1 MATLRDA
8 ERPVLR
14 TRSFLRR
21 GSTIAGMG
29 LSIPP
34 RVVTNHELE
43 RLVDTNDEWIQ
54 TRTGIRERRVAA
66 DDVATSDLALDAARE
81 ALARAGVAA
90 RDVDLVIVGTATPDM
105 LFPAT
110 ACLVQDRL
118 GATRAGAFDA
128 SAACS
133 SWAYAVAMGHA
144 AVASGTAEVVLVIG
158 AETLS
163 RIIDWTDRATCVLFG
178 DAAAAVVLRP
188 CELEQGFLA
197 FHLGSDGSGGSLICL
212 PAGGSR
218 QPPSLETVAARDHY
232 LKMSGREVYKFAV
245 RAIPRAIEEVTA
257 RAGVAVADVDCFIP
271 HQANIRIIEAAAKRL
286 GQPMD
291 RFFLNVDRYGNTSS
305 ASVPV
310 ALYEAAEQG
319 RIRPGDLVVF
329 VAFGGGLTW
338 GAAAIRWTDGQGR
351 TRPRS
356 TRGHV

>member
-1 MATLRDA
+1 MASVRQA
-8 ERPVLR
+8 ERRIPLAR
-14 TRSFLRR
+14 PMTRR
-21 GSTIAGMG
+21 GATIAGMG

-34 RVVTNHELE
+34 QVVTNHDLE
-43 RLVDTNDEWIQ
+43 RLADTSDEWVQ
-54 TRTGIRERRVAA
+54 SRTGIKERRVAA
-66 DDVATSDLALDAARE
+66 DGVATSDLAVEAAER
-81 ALARAGVAA
+81 ALAQA
-90 RDVDLVIVGTATPDM
+90 RVNAKDVDLIIVGTATPDM

-133 SWAYAVAMGHA
+133 SWAYAAAMGHA
-144 AVASGTAEVVLVIG
+144 AIAAGTAETVLVIG

-163 RIIDWTDRATCVLFG
+163 RIVDWTDRATCVLFG

-188 CELEQGFLA
+188 CAADEGFLA

-218 QPPSLETVAARDHY
+218 FPPSAETVAARGHY
-232 LKMSGREVYKFAV
+232 IKMNGREVYKFAV
-245 RAIPRAIEEVTA
+245 RAIPRAIERVAEL
-257 RAGVAVADVDCFIP
+257 AGVSVEDVDCFIP

-291 RFFLNVDRYGNTSS
+291 RFFVNVERYGNTSS

-310 ALYEAAEQG
+310 ALYEAVEQG
-319 RIRPGDLVVF
+319 RIRSGDLVIF

-338 GAAAIRWTDGQGR
+338 GAAAMRWTG
-351 TRPRS
+351 
-356 TRGHV
+356 

>member
-1 MATLRDA
+1 MAVVRQAPRRIPATGSM
-8 ERPVLR
+8 
-14 TRSFLRR
+14 TRR
-21 GSTIAGMG
+21 GATIAGMG
-29 LSIPP
+29 VSIPP
-34 RVVTNHELE
+34 RIVTNRDIE
-43 RLVDTNDEWIQ
+43 RLVDTTDEWVQ

-66 DDVATSDLALDAARE
+66 DEVATSDLAIEAAAE
-81 ALARAGVAA
+81 ALVAAGVRAA
-90 RDVDLVIVGTATPDM
+90 DLDLIVVGTATPDM

-118 GATRAGAFDA
+118 GAARAGAFDA

-144 AVASGTAEVVLVIG
+144 AIAAGQAESVLVVG

-188 CELEQGFLA
+188 CSSDEGFLA
-197 FHLGSDGSGGSLICL
+197 FHLGSDGSGGALICQ

-218 QPPSLETVAARDHY
+218 RPASADTVAAREHY
-232 LKMSGREVYKFAV
+232 IKMNGREVYKFAV
-245 RAIPRAIEEVTA
+245 RAIPRAIERVA
-257 RAGVAVADVDCFIP
+257 AQAGIRVEDVDCFVP

-286 GQPMD
+286 GQPLD
-291 RFFLNVDRYGNTSS
+291 RFFINVDRYGNTSS

-310 ALYEAAEQG
+310 ALYEAAAQG
-319 RIRPGDLVVF
+319 RIRAGDLIIF

-338 GAAAIRWTDGQGR
+338 GAGAMRWTNGAVPVAPR
-351 TRPRS
+351 T
-356 TRGHV
+356 GAQA

>member
-1 MATLRDA
+1 MATVRHA
-8 ERPVLR
+8 ERRGPVERPL
-14 TRSFLRR
+14 TRR
-21 GSTIAGMG
+21 GATIAGMG
-29 LSIPP
+29 ISIPP
-34 RVVTNHELE
+34 RVVTNHDLE
-43 RLVDTNDEWIQ
+43 RLVETSDEWIQ
-54 TRTGIRERRVAA
+54 TRTGIRERRVAP
-66 DDVATSDLALDAARE
+66 DDVATSDLAVDAARH
-81 ALARAGVAA
+81 ALAQA
-90 RDVDLVIVGTATPDM
+90 RLDAKDVDLIIVGTATPDM

-133 SWAYAVAMGHA
+133 SWAYAAAMGHA
-144 AVASGTAEVVLVIG
+144 AIASGTAETVLVIG

-163 RIIDWTDRATCVLFG
+163 RILDWTDRATSVLFG

-188 CELEQGFLA
+188 CQVDEGFLT

-218 QPPSLETVAARDHY
+218 LPPSVETVAAGDHY
-232 LKMSGREVYKFAV
+232 LKMNGREVYKFAV
-245 RAIPRAIEEVTA
+245 RAIPRAIEVVA
-257 RAGVAVADVDCFIP
+257 AQAGVAVDEVDLFVP

-291 RFFLNVDRYGNTSS
+291 KFFVNVDRYGNTSS

-310 ALYEAAEQG
+310 ALYEAAAQG
-319 RIRPGDLVVF
+319 RIRPGDLVIF

-338 GAAAIRWTDGQGR
+338 GAAAMRWTGTPTGPQGR
-351 TRPRS
+351 AF
-356 TRGHV
+356 V

>member
-1 MATLRDA
+1 MT
-8 ERPVLR
+8 
-14 TRSFLRR
+14 RR

-34 RVVTNHELE
+34 RVMSNHEIE
-43 RLVDTNDEWIQ
+43 ALVDTSDEWIQ

-66 DDVATSDLALDAARE
+66 ETVATSDLALDAARE
-81 ALARAGVAA
+81 ALRRAGVAA
-90 RDVDLVIVGTATPDM
+90 RDLDLLVVGTATPDM

-133 SWAYAVAMGHA
+133 SWAYAVAVGHA
-144 AVASGTAEVVLVIG
+144 AVAAGRADTVLVIG

-163 RIIDWTDRATCVLFG
+163 RIVDWSDRATCVLFG

-188 CELEQGFLA
+188 CAPDEGFLS
-197 FHLGSDGSGGSLICL
+197 FHLGSDGAGGSMICL

-218 QPPSLETVAARDHY
+218 VPASAQSVAARGHF
-232 LKMSGREVYKFAV
+232 LKMNGREVYKFAV
-245 RAIPRAIEEVTA
+245 RVIPRAIETVVA
-257 RAGVAVADVDCFIP
+257 QAGYTIDDVDCFIP
-271 HQANIRIIEAAAKRL
+271 HQANLRIIEAAAKRL
-286 GQPMD
+286 GQPLD
-291 RFFLNVDRYGNTSS
+291 RFFVNVDRYGNTSS

-310 ALYEAAEQG
+310 ALYEAVEQG
-319 RIRPGDLVVF
+319 RIRAGDLIAF

-338 GAAAIRWTDGQGR
+338 GAAAMRWTNGAVVEGS
-351 TRPRS
+351 PR
-356 TRGHV
+356 R

>member
-1 MATLRDA
+1 MA
-8 ERPVLR
+8 
-14 TRSFLRR
+14 RR

-34 RVVTNHELE
+34 RTMTNHEIE
-43 RLVDTNDEWIQ
+43 ALVDTSDEWIQ
-54 TRTGIRERRVAA
+54 TRTGIRERRIAA
-66 DDVATSDLALDAARE
+66 DDVATSDLAIDAARQ
-81 ALARAGVAA
+81 ALERTGVRAQ
-90 RDVDLVIVGTATPDM
+90 DLDLVVVGTATPDM

-118 GATRAGAFDA
+118 GARRAGAFDA

-133 SWAYAVAMGHA
+133 SWAYAVAVGHA
-144 AVASGTAEVVLVIG
+144 AIAAGRAENVLVIG

-178 DAAAAVVLRP
+178 DAGAAILLRP
-188 CELEQGFLA
+188 CEPGQGFLS
-197 FHLGSDGSGGSLICL
+197 FHLGSDGAGGSLICQ

-218 QPPSLETVAARDHY
+218 IPSSAESVAGGGHY

-245 RAIPRAIEEVTA
+245 RTMPRAIETVVA
-257 RAGVAVADVDCFIP
+257 RAGFAVDDVDCFIP
-271 HQANIRIIEAAAKRL
+271 HQANLRIIEAAAKRL

-291 RFFLNVDRYGNTSS
+291 RFFVNVDRYGNTSS

-310 ALYEAAEQG
+310 ALYEAVESG
-319 RIRPGDLVVF
+319 RIGAGDLVAF

-338 GAAAIRWTDGQGR
+338 GAAAMRWTDGAAIGQGR
-351 TRPRS
+351 LGT
-356 TRGHV
+356 